1 MKLETFF
8 KLVLILLGLVAFI
21 AGLVNLK
28 RKAWSS
34 KGWTITAVVVGGI
47 MFFGGIGNLMEGDS
61 VAGPGEVKVT
71 PEVFKKIKEGITYE
85 KMVEKIGGE
94 PKKER
99 EVDGT
104 STVIYE
110 YDGENGVEEDSSVTF
125 YFRDGKLDEKAE
137 YGLLTKIESS
147 KDSKQEQK
155 PVDES
160 VDADTGDKPEISEHA
175 KKMAVDFIT
184 DDPLVKDA
192 HIEVEGDKVT
202 IAIVVNAA
210 MNEERAKEVGDNFV
224 RFLNTMVDGTEP
236 ATKHYLG
243 SLWDHYDL
251 HVGVGTGPDHFIAQ
265 GAKVTTAKRITW

>member
-1 MKLETFF
+1 MIVLFTL
-8 KLVLILLGLVAFI
+8 LVLLSLPVILFGI
-21 AGLVNLK
+21 
-28 RKAWSS
+28 
-34 KGWTITAVVVGGI
+34 ITAIKPFWIVKTRAHAGFIILAGFLLFIFSIVGG
-47 MFFGGIGNLMEGDS
+47 FSNVPDD
-61 VAGPGEVKVT
+61 VKVT
-71 PEVFKKIKEGITYE
+71 PEVYKGIKEGITYE
-85 KMVEKIGGE
+85 EMIEKIGGE
-94 PKKER
+94 PKSENKIGEDIL
-99 EVDGT
+99 E
-104 STVIYE
+104 YK
-110 YDGENGVEEDSSVTF
+110 YDGENGVEDDATV
-125 YFRDGKLDEKAE
+125 YFLFSDGKLDTKVEL
-137 YGLLTKIESS
+137 GLITKNEPD
-147 KDSKQEQK
+147 KKSKQEQK

-251 HVGVGTGPDHFIAQ
+251 HVGVGTGPDNFIVQ
-265 GAKVTTAKRITW
+265 GAKVAGAKRIMW

>member
-1 MKLETFF
+1 MKKFAIMVSLIVFV
-8 KLVLILLGLVAFI
+8 LVGC
-21 AGLVNLK
+21 
-28 RKAWSS
+28 SD
-34 KGWTITAVVVGGI
+34 GI
-47 MFFGGIGNLMEGDS
+47 
-61 VAGPGEVKVT
+61 AGPGEVKVT

-137 YGLLTKIESS
+137 YGLLTKIEPS
-147 KDSKQEQK
+147 KESNSKQET
-155 PVDES
+155 
-160 VDADTGDKPEISEHA
+160 VDADTGDDQPEITEHA
-175 KKMAVDFIT
+175 KKVAIDFIT

-192 HIEVEGDKVT
+192 HIEVKGNKVT
-202 IAIVVNAA
+202 LAIVVNAA

-251 HVGVGTGPDHFIAQ
+251 HVGVGTGPDNFIVQ
-265 GAKVTTAKRITW
+265 GAKVAGAKRIMW